1 MTLGDICKRDVVT
14 CRATDTVVAAAQFM
28 RTFHVGD
35 VVVVAERNWHRTPI
49 GILTDRDI
57 VVSVIAQDPADLETL
72 TVADVM
78 SRDLIT
84 ARETDTLEDALE
96 RMDLNGIRRLPV
108 VDGDGSLT
116 GIVSFDD
123 VLGMV
128 STELANLARL
138 VNREQRR
145 EQVRRV

>member
-1 MTLGDICKRDVVT
+1 
-14 CRATDTVVAAAQFM
+14 VVAAAQFM

-35 VVVVAERNWHRTPI
+35 VVVIAERDWKRAPI

-72 TVADVM
+72 TVGDVM

-84 ARETDTLEDALE
+84 ARESDTLEDALE
-96 RMDLNGIRRLPV
+96 RMDLNGIRRLPII
-108 VDGDGSLT
+108 DRDGSLA

-123 VLGMV
+123 VLGVV
-128 STELANLARL
+128 STELTNLARL

-145 EQVRRV
+145 EQVKRV

>member
-1 MTLGDICKRDVVT
+1 MTLGDICKRNVVT
-14 CRATDTVVAAAQFM
+14 CRPTDTVVAAAQFM

-35 VVVVAERNWHRTPI
+35 VVVIAERDWKRAPI

-72 TVADVM
+72 TVGDVM

-84 ARETDTLEDALE
+84 ARESDTLEDALE
-96 RMDLNGIRRLPV
+96 RMDLNGIRRLPI
-108 VDGDGSLT
+108 VDRDGSLA

-123 VLGMV
+123 VLGVV
-128 STELANLARL
+128 STELTNLARL

-145 EQVRRV
+145 EQVKRV